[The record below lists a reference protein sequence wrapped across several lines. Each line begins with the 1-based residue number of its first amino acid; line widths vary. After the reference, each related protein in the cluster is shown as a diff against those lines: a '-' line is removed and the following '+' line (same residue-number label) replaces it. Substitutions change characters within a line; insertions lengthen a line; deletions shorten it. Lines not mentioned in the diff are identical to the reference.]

1 MLYTP
6 STLLIRFQSVKD
18 LKATNSTEP
27 RHPNYMRELTAPGKE
42 KVKIIKDFT
51 EITDPPYHELE
62 ATGRCD
68 IVLQETAPKHLS
80 GAHVSS
86 RHVIHTRAHVI
97 AIERLE

>member
-1 MLYTP
+1 
-6 STLLIRFQSVKD
+6 
-18 LKATNSTEP
+18 
-27 RHPNYMRELTAPGKE
+27 MRELTAPGKE

-86 RHVIHTRAHVI
+86 QHVIHTRAHVI
-97 AIERLE
+97 TIERLE